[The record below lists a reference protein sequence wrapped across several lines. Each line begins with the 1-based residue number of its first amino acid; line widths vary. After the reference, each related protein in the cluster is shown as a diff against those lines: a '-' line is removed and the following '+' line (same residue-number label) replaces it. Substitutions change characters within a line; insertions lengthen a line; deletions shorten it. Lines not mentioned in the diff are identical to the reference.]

1 MKRHLIPRAVGALG
15 LVLGSALASLALA
28 QGGGSG
34 GADGS
39 IARGVLRAQNEAVLS
54 STLSEVIVSMPY
66 REGDRFPKGAAL
78 VSFDCSR
85 LAADLR
91 AARAGEAAEARNA
104 TVQKELLSMGATGR
118 ADADIA
124 VLKEKERGAQA
135 QTIQA
140 RMAGCRVIAPFAG
153 RVVETMARTHE
164 APPPNE
170 KLMRIVSDGPLE
182 LYMVVPS
189 KWLSWLKVGSSFDF
203 KVDETGATVKAVV
216 DRISGAVDAV
226 SQTVKIVCKVPNV
239 PAGVLPG
246 MSGQARLEQGM
257 ASSAAPAPAP
267 AVPAAATP
275 APSTP
280 PPKGSSGTSR

>member
-1 MKRHLIPRAVGALG
+1 MARAVGASSL
-15 LVLGSALASLALA
+15 LLACTLTVA
-28 QGGGSG
+28 QSGGSG
-34 GADGS
+34 GADAS
-39 IARGVLRAQNEAVLS
+39 IARGVLRAQNEATLS
-54 STLSEVIVSMPY
+54 STVSEVIVSMPY

-78 VSFDCSR
+78 VTFDCNR

-140 RMAGCRVIAPFAG
+140 RMAGCRVVAPFAG

-164 APPPNE
+164 APPANE

-246 MSGQARLEQGM
+246 MSGQARLEQVAG
-257 ASSAAPAPAP
+257 ATAAPA
-267 AVPAAATP
+267 PAAATP
-275 APSTP
+275 ASAPTP
-280 PPKGSSGTSR
+280 ATPPKGSSGTSR